1 MPFEVQGWRLT
12 LMSKCPY
19 TVTSIMSD
27 DKSLVPF
34 SNQSWSTK
42 DCAVAQAIALV
53 IHEDEEIRQ
62 AEAKEKEEWTLPVD
76 SPSSA
81 DSWDLDVLTPIPK
94 TLATWLE
101 GIPDQPEL
109 LDLKTLIADLRTEW
123 RMAVLLLEEAE
134 NTNWPS
140 EEQLQ
145 NLFSRFERMKSMVMP
160 LVGTAW
166 QKAHPKRDL
175 PMELR
180 RDLWD
185 LPMELRRENTL
196 ALGRATRARKGDFE
210 HQTKKKAKN

>member
-1 MPFEVQGWRLT
+1 V
-12 LMSKCPY
+12 
-19 TVTSIMSD
+19 
-27 DKSLVPF
+27 
-34 SNQSWSTK
+34 
-42 DCAVAQAIALV
+42 VAQAIALV
-53 IHEDEEIRQ
+53 IHEDEEILQ
-62 AEAKEKEEWTLPVD
+62 AKAKEKEEWTLPVD

-145 NLFSRFERMKSMVMP
+145 NLFTRFERMKSMVMP
-160 LVGTAW
+160 LVEAAW
-166 QKAHPKRDL
+166 QKAHPKNHTPRGSL
-175 PMELR
+175 PS
-180 RDLWD
+180 WD
-185 LPMELRRENTL
+185 LPLELRRENTL

-210 HQTKKKAKN
+210 PAKKKAKN